1 MAKFNPRDIPNRAHY
16 DRLQTWALDVLGD
29 RKTDLREIQ
38 SELHRDAA
46 AKAKHGDDF
55 QALQSALAQL
65 GFCAIIDR
73 MAEIIEESEGGNNGQ
88 G

>member
-16 DRLQTWALDVLGD
+16 DRLQTWALDVLGKQSFPLAD
-29 RKTDLREIQ
+29 IQ
-38 SELHRDAA
+38 SMLSDDAA
-46 AKAKHGDDF
+46 AKAHDGNDF
-55 QALQSALAQL
+55 ERIQATLAEI

-73 MAEIIEESEGGNNGQ
+73 MAEIIEESEGGNNGH